1 MQTIWPFKRHQWTD
15 CNCFWINVVLNHCE
29 SVSIRKNLK
38 SCILDFAAIFS
49 PLNLTVTLWSRSNHG
64 TRLPHGSSLLVSLTS
79 FLPFPNFF
87 YPTFF
92 KMRPYIPISLKIWHF
107 LVQKGWNDSV
117 RSGMS
122 RRTYGSPEK
131 SQSGSATPQKWVRS
145 KTSPCPPRT

>member
-1 MQTIWPFKRHQWTD
+1 MQTIWRHQWTD

-79 FLPFPNFF
+79 FLPFLNFF
-87 YPTFF
+87 YPA
-92 KMRPYIPISLKIWHF
+92 F
-107 LVQKGWNDSV
+107 LSV
-117 RSGMS
+117 ADL
-122 RRTYGSPEK
+122 
-131 SQSGSATPQKWVRS
+131 SATDYGIAVECSVCVCVACQPLKSCEVS
-145 KTSPCPPRT
+145 LGFF

>member
-1 MQTIWPFKRHQWTD
+1 MYLVLWRFKGFRIRAFRSELGTPTLWLHCYMQMIWPFKRHQWTD

-92 KMRPYIPISLKIWHF
+92 KIRPYISISLKIWHF
-107 LVQKGWNDSV
+107 VVQK
-117 RSGMS
+117 R
-122 RRTYGSPEK
+122 
-131 SQSGSATPQKWVRS
+131 
-145 KTSPCPPRT
+145 